1 MTRNTAL
8 LIGLA
13 ILIANVG
20 CAHSHTEAHMGESYQ
35 TLKAQ
40 TIANPEAGNEIQTVE
55 GIGATTADEVSGNY
69 HARQQEQ
76 PRDARPTSL
85 LDQLTGR

>member
-1 MTRNTAL
+1 MNRNTAL

-13 ILIANVG
+13 FLVANLG
-20 CAHSHTEAHMGESYQ
+20 CAHSHSEAHTGESYH

-40 TIANPEAGNEIQTVE
+40 MIANPEAGNEVQPVE
-55 GIGATTADEVSGNY
+55 GIGATTADEVTGNY

-76 PRDARPTSL
+76 PNDDNPTSL
-85 LDQLTGR
+85 LDQISGR